1 MAVIDDEGRLFA
13 SAVRRRSLLRGAALG
28 GAGLAAAALLGC
40 GGDDDDAASNATPA
54 KPSPSASATVATTG
68 ELIKDDAL
76 PYPYQYPEPNKKP
89 KAGGI
94 MVFGVNSDISTMDTT
109 KATSSG
115 TGRIV
120 NMVYNRLIGF
130 NRGVRLHP
138 FKISY
143 EPELAKS
150 WERSPDGLTYTFNLR
165 EDVKWQNV
173 APLNGRAFEAADVKF
188 AYERFAKE
196 GVSRQYWTELDK
208 VEALDKKTVKI
219 TLKKPL
225 ADFMT
230 PLASAYQTIF
240 PKELVDSGELEK
252 KAIGTGPMILKEAIS
267 AQRVTFEKNPS
278 YWERPVLLDG
288 FEFRFIADSAARIAA
303 FRSEQ
308 IAFGDILVSSIQ
320 DAKQLVA
327 SNPTVQIN
335 MSPSVASQPFAMNLS
350 NPKFADVRVRRAIS
364 MAIDRQEFVNI
375 VYPGL
380 GKALPFL
387 PWIFALDKE
396 PKSTE
401 LGSWAQYNVEE
412 AKKLL
417 IAAGAEKLELNNKY
431 YAYSPAYDQLA
442 EVHAAQ
448 FKKAGIELKGGKAEY
463 TEFNSQWV
471 GGKLPE
477 VSTGGWP
484 TIGFDADNYFYACL
498 HSKSPGNRWQLK
510 DPKLDE
516 LAEKGRLE
524 LDSQKRKAIF
534 KQIWDYDLDQAY
546 HPVVAS
552 GSGFNVLQPWVRGMR
567 FGGALSTTNSY
578 QDIGDIVAEAWIDK

>member
-1 MAVIDDEGRLFA
+1 VSDEQLETRWRWPGGGGMP
-13 SAVRRRSLLRGAALG
+13 RRTLLRGAALG
-28 GAGLAAAALLGC
+28 SAGLAAAALLGC
-40 GGDDDDAASNATPA
+40 GSDDEDDAASSAPAGGGAA
-54 KPSPSASATVATTG
+54 KPATVG

-76 PYPYQYPEPNKKP
+76 PYPYQYPEPAKQPKP
-89 KAGGI
+89 GGI

-138 FKISY
+138 FKISF

-150 WERSPDGLTYTFNLR
+150 WERSPDGLVYTFNLR
-165 EDVKWQNV
+165 EDVKWQNI
-173 APLNGRAFEAADVKF
+173 APLNARAFEAADVKF

-196 GVSRQYWTELDK
+196 GVSRAYWTELDR
-208 VEALDKKTVKI
+208 VDAPDKKTVKI

-225 ADFMT
+225 ADFIT

-240 PKELVDSGELEK
+240 PKELVDSGEIEK
-252 KAIGTGPMILKEAIS
+252 KAVGTGPMILKEAIS
-267 AQRVTFEKNPS
+267 AQRVTFDKNPA
-278 YWERPVLLDG
+278 YWERQVLLDG
-288 FEFRFIADSAARIAA
+288 VEFRFIADTAARIAA
-303 FRSEQ
+303 FRSDQ

-320 DAKQLVA
+320 DAKQLVS
-327 SNPTVQIN
+327 SNPNVQIN

-380 GKALPFL
+380 GKSLALF

-396 PKSTE
+396 PTPRD
-401 LGSWAQYNVEE
+401 LGPWAQYNVEE

-431 YAYSPAYDQLA
+431 YPYSPAYDQLA
-442 EVHAAQ
+442 EVHTAQ
-448 FKKAGIELKGGKAEY
+448 FRKVGIDLKGGKAEY

-471 GGKLPE
+471 GAKLPE

-498 HSKSPGNRWQLK
+498 HSTSPGNRWQLK
-510 DPKLDE
+510 DSKVDE

-524 LDSQKRKAIF
+524 LNPEKRKAIF

-546 HPVVAS
+546 HPPVAS
-552 GSGFNVLQPWVRGMR
+552 GSGFNVLQPWVRGLR

-578 QDIGDIVAEAWIDK
+578 QDIGDIIAEGWIDK

>member
-1 MAVIDDEGRLFA
+1 MAESNEEGRLFT

-40 GGDDDDAASNATPA
+40 GGDEEEDAAANAPA
-54 KPSPSASATVATTG
+54 SGGDAKATTTG

-76 PYPYQYPEPNKKP
+76 PYPYQYPEPSKQPKP
-89 KAGGI
+89 GGI

-109 KATSSG
+109 KASSSG

-138 FKISY
+138 FKITF

-150 WERSPDGLTYTFNLR
+150 WERSADGLVYTFNLR
-165 EDVKWQNV
+165 EDVKWHNV

-196 GVSRQYWTELDK
+196 GVSKSYWTELDK
-208 VEALDKKTVKI
+208 IEAPDKKTVKI

-225 ADFMT
+225 ADFIT

-240 PKELVDSGELEK
+240 PKELVDSGEIEK
-252 KAIGTGPMILKEAIS
+252 KAIGTGPMILKEALS
-267 AQRVTFEKNPS
+267 AQRVTFDKNPE
-278 YWERPVLLDG
+278 YWERKVLLDG
-288 FEFRFIADSAARIAA
+288 FEFRFIADTAARIAA
-303 FRSEQ
+303 FRSDQ

-335 MSPSVASQPFAMNLS
+335 MSPTTQGQPFALNLS

-364 MAIDRQEFVNI
+364 MAIDRDEFNNI
-375 VYPGL
+375 VYPGV
-380 GKALPFL
+380 GKILPMY
-387 PWIFALDKE
+387 PWIFALAKE
-396 PKSTE
+396 PAAKD
-401 LGSWAQYNVEE
+401 LGPWAQYNPEE
-412 AKKLL
+412 AKKQLM
-417 IAAGAEKLELNNKY
+417 AAGAEKLELTNKY
-431 YAYSPAYDQLA
+431 YPYSPAYDQLA

-448 FKKAGIELKGGKAEY
+448 FKKVGIDLKGGKAEY

-471 GGKLPE
+471 GAKLPE
-477 VSTGGWP
+477 VSTGGWV
-484 TIGFDADNYFYACL
+484 TIGFDADNYFYNVI
-498 HSKSPGNRWQLK
+498 HSASPGNRHQLK
-510 DPKLDE
+510 DPKIDE
-516 LAEKGRLE
+516 LADKGRTE
-524 LDSQKRKAIF
+524 LNPDKRKAIF
-534 KQIWDYDLDQAY
+534 KQIWDLDLDQAY

-552 GSGFNVLQPWVRGMR
+552 GSGFNVLQSWVRGLR

-578 QDIGDIVAEAWIDK
+578 QDIGDLVAEAWIDK